1 VTYEYFA
8 RPELMPW
15 LPYPR
20 SEQFVGTLTIL
31 GQTNERLAKLDMAP
45 LLDPSLIKN
54 AEQRGRGK

>member
-1 VTYEYFA
+1 
-8 RPELMPW
+8 MPW